1 MTKTLV
7 DKAKSILEGIEIGF
21 FDTAKNWNEENYD
34 DYYQYFS
41 HSDFEVRK
49 YSLLVFAAGLG
60 NWFMKSSFIFRP
72 IEELER
78 GKHLHWHQDRIYQFE
93 SYVKSFV
100 DNSEAIK
107 QEFPLL
113 YNAIVCYLLQL
124 DNEKRFE
131 YIVRSVDK
139 QLFIVLRRILTDSGL
154 DTEKYQYSFN
164 DLLREVGLPTFFMD

>member
-1 MTKTLV
+1 MTKTLI
-7 DKAKSILEGIEIGF
+7 DKAKSILEGIEIGY
-21 FDTAKNWNEENYD
+21 FDTAKNWNEDNYD

-60 NWFMKSSFIFRP
+60 NWFMKSCFIFRP
-72 IEELER
+72 LEELER
-78 GKHLHWHQDRIYQFE
+78 GKYLDLYHFE
-93 SYVKSFV
+93 CYVKSFI

-113 YNAIVCYLLQL
+113 YNAIVYYLIRL

-131 YIVRSVDK
+131 EYNIRSVDK
-139 QLFIVLRRILTDSGL
+139 QLFIVLRKVLTDSEL
-154 DTEKYQYSFN
+154 DVEKYQYRFN
-164 DLLREVGLPTFFMD
+164 DLLREVGLPTFLLD